1 MIRLTY
7 LLTYSISPLHA
18 GCHVVTVPNCQ
29 YYSLRGKN
37 NIHWPRTKNRNN
49 HDNTTYTEVHVQ
61 ADNAHRKL
69 WQSTDDC
76 RQAKMFLP
84 GPDKQL
90 LRFAL
95 GLKRRQLR
103 ILVGLLTGY
112 ITLSRHYFDCYKD
125 PNRSTI
131 LSMCR

>member
-1 MIRLTY
+1 MLS
-7 LLTYSISPLHA
+7 L
-18 GCHVVTVPNCQ
+18 CQ
-29 YYSLRGKN
+29 TANITACVGRIIFIGPEPRIGITKITLRA
-37 NIHWPRTKNRNN
+37 
-49 HDNTTYTEVHVQ
+49 EVHVQ
-61 ADNAHRKL
+61 PWADNARRKL

-103 ILVGLLTGY
+103 ILVGLLIGY

-125 PNRSTI
+125 TNRSTI
-131 LSMCR
+131 LSMCRREGNVKRSVVSIDTPLWR